1 MKPASRHFHAPSP
14 THWLRLLLALGS
26 AITIEWMTDAA
37 PADSWAGR
45 WDLTVLDEASKPL
58 PSWLEL
64 RVDHG
69 VWRATFV
76 GRWGNAR
83 PLPKV
88 VVEGDRIQFVSPK
101 EEEGSRND
109 LVFDGELSGAS
120 LAGSALGPNG
130 THWAWTG
137 RRAPALKARENVK
150 WAGPI
155 TLFNGRDFSG
165 WMFDNPSKASS
176 WVVEDGC
183 LVNKS
188 AGSNIATDG
197 KFQDFKLHIEVN
209 CPTNA
214 NSGVYLRGRYEVQI
228 EDDSLQEPPSH
239 HIGAVY
245 GFLAPAPEQPRRPG
259 VWQAFD
265 ITLIGRFVTVVQ
277 NGQTIIDHQEI
288 PGITGGAFDS
298 HEELPG
304 PIYLQGDHGGIAYR
318 NIVLTPA
325 LASAG
330 IASEQ
335 PVDSSKEVAGQWLG
349 QWTVN
354 TADTTLTLGVGS
366 DQKLYVF
373 RLASPAGW
381 NWTAVPSPFPLVSQ
395 ADIEGERRVL
405 KWGFKEGAEDRL
417 NGSRVTIT
425 FTNADPALELT
436 SAWQARGGPGPVRHT
451 MTIKNQGARRVTL
464 YEQES
469 LDVQVAGPGG
479 DTSIWYINDDGSLP
493 DKSGVYHDPLD
504 PGYQKVLRF
513 SEDQDFIP
521 LTIIDAQG
529 GHGVYIGWEWSIGR
543 MAVAGHGGPGGAA
556 IRAGN
561 GDNFRTDV
569 GPGDAF
575 DVPPGFIGAY
585 QGDLDDAGN
594 SLRKYLFNYS
604 MPSVLRDDPGYPKVE
619 WNAFAPTGKG
629 QGSWRSTET
638 KYYPFID
645 DIAPMGFEEV
655 VLDIGWW
662 PGDATHKPHPPVGDG
677 ADWPSGILAARN
689 YAHDKGMRFGLY
701 WNCNPSM
708 TTLDG
713 IQHRQED
720 ARYLYDHFRIDFFR
734 SDGTDGNVLQT
745 GGHGPGTRAHYAEDA
760 GYWQT
765 KGYYQTLDSL
775 YASITNFSYENCSG
789 GGRIKDYGILRRCM
803 KIQNQDRYYP
813 LDARQSFY
821 DSSFALHPMQIA
833 ALCGSWAEWQASGSV
848 YEFRSASMGAPY
860 WHPDAPNGGNGG
872 PVWTAAQR
880 AAITEAVKT
889 YKTMIRPLV
898 RTANLYHVFPR
909 PTGKIWDG
917 VEYFDPASRRGA
929 VYVFRPESP
938 DATHT
943 VRLKGLEAQAPYW
956 LWCAD
961 GSFPPMQMG
970 GESLMRTGLT
980 LGLPQPNTSEIVFV
994 QDAALGR
1001 PEAGTRAR

>member
-1 MKPASRHFHAPSP
+1 
-14 THWLRLLLALGS
+14 LGS
-26 AITIEWMTDAA
+26 AIIAEWMTDAA

-45 WDLTVLDEASKPL
+45 WDLTVLDEASQPL

-64 RVDHG
+64 RVDQG
-69 VWRATFV
+69 VWRAAFV

-109 LVFDGELSGAS
+109 LVFDGELRGAT

-130 THWAWTG
+130 THWTWSG

-176 WVVEDGC
+176 WVVENGC

-330 IASEQ
+330 IASEP
-335 PVDSSKEVAGQWLG
+335 PVDSSKGDAGQWLG

-366 DQKLYVF
+366 DQKLYVL

-395 ADIEGERRVL
+395 ADIEGERRAL

-451 MTIKNQGARRVTL
+451 MTIKNHGARRVTL
-464 YEQES
+464 CEQES

-479 DTSIWYINDDGSLP
+479 GTSVWCINDDGSLP
-493 DKSGVYHDPLD
+493 DKTGVYRDPLD
-504 PGYQKVLRF
+504 AGYQKVLRF

-529 GHGVYIGWEWSIGR
+529 EHGVYIGWEWSIGR
-543 MAVAGHGGPGGAA
+543 IAVAGHGGPGGAA

-561 GDNFRTDV
+561 GDNFRTDL
-569 GPGDAF
+569 GAGDAF

-604 MPSVLRDDPGYPKVE
+604 MPAILRDDPGYPKVE

-645 DIAPMGFEEV
+645 EIAPMGFEEV

-677 ADWPSGILAARN
+677 TDWPSGILAARN

-745 GGHGPGTRAHYAEDA
+745 GGHGPGTRAHYSEDA

-872 PVWTAAQR
+872 PVWSAAQR

-917 VEYFDPASRRGA
+917 VEYFDPVSRRGA

-943 VRLKGLEAQAPYW
+943 VRLKGLEARAKYW

-970 GESLMRTGLT
+970 GEGLMRTGLT
-980 LGLPQPNTSEIVFV
+980 LGLPQPNMSEIVFV

-1001 PEAGTRAR
+1001 PEAGTSSRAR